1 MAYHV
6 PMLMERQRRQE
17 KSARAPASRFDST
30 VEESEEKA
38 NESTESF
45 ARMTWNKHTNHSGD
59 FWKQIHSHHQA
70 NYKVS
75 AGSGCPYPNSLLILK
90 QKLAW
95 RSLNQKK
102 LKSKLYIGGKYKFVI
117 NLRHQYKI
125 RWDMFIGLV
134 ILYTA
139 IWTPMQVGFG
149 IEVAY

>member
-75 AGSGCPYPNSLLILK
+75 AGSGMSITQLVADTKTKARMEEFEI
-90 QKLAW
+90 
-95 RSLNQKK
+95 QKK
-102 LKSKLYIGGKYKFVI
+102 FKSKLYIGGKYKYVI
-117 NLRHQYKI
+117 KPVHSK
-125 RWDMFIGLV
+125 FK
-134 ILYTA
+134 
-139 IWTPMQVGFG
+139 
-149 IEVAY
+149 